1 MDCMN
6 LLKKRKV
13 CNIVTKTQI
22 PSRKLKLWGVR
33 SPLYKDSGFG
43 GESVHT
49 LSPPN
54 PGFNHGRS

>member
-43 GESVHT
+43 VRT
-49 LSPPN
+49 CT
-54 PGFNHGRS
+54 RSHPKSGV